1 MTKILE
7 NLLAVV
13 GLMAL
18 VYACVV
24 YVLPLEKVYAPEVSV
39 MQQPVICDATVAQGV
54 HYERLGKPKCYV
66 RSGK

>member
-1 MTKILE
+1 MLRFLE

-54 HYERLGKPKCYV
+54 HYERLGKPK
-66 RSGK
+66 

>member
-1 MTKILE
+1 MKFLE
-7 NLLAVV
+7 NLLAVI

-24 YVLPLEKVYAPEVSV
+24 YVLPLEKVYAPVSV

-66 RSGK
+66 RGGK

>member
-1 MTKILE
+1 MLRFLE

-39 MQQPVICDATVAQGV
+39 MQQPLLCDATVAQGI

-66 RSGK
+66 RGAK